1 MEVEQQMSIDKK
13 KAEEIVEEEDVDD
26 VLEVNKKKYFLM
38 AGSYDSTISFW
49 EFELDSLPVNT
60 S

>member
-13 KAEEIVEEEDVDD
+13 KAEEIVEEEEDVDT
-26 VLEVNKKKYFLM
+26 LEVNKKKYFLM